1 MRARNVLA
9 FAVSFVLATAV
20 LAQGS
25 GEAKA
30 KSAPKAG
37 GSKAVIM
44 LAGDLKWTD
53 LDPVGAPGV
62 KISDLWGDH
71 TKSAYGAITKFPAGF
86 SAPLHTHTY
95 AMKIVIV
102 SGTFI
107 HGPEGKPEV
116 RLGPGSYLMQPGGN
130 YRHTTACDKA
140 SECVFFTESSGK
152 FDIKP
157 VEAGKAPAKK
167 K

>member
-9 FAVSFVLATAV
+9 FAVSFVLAAAV

-37 GSKAVIM
+37 AKAAVIM
-44 LAGDLKWTD
+44 PAGDLKWAD
-53 LDPVGAPGV
+53 LDPNVPGV
-62 KISDLWGDH
+62 KIADLWGNH
-71 TKSAYGAITKFPAGF
+71 ATGAYGGFTKFPAGF
-86 SAPLHTHTY
+86 SAPLHTHTHD
-95 AMKIVIV
+95 MKIVVI

-116 RLGPGSYLMQPGGN
+116 RLGPGSYLMQPAN
-130 YRHTTACDKA
+130 YRHTTQCDKA
-140 SECVFFTESSGK
+140 SECLIFGESSGK
-152 FDIKP
+152 FDIHP
-157 VEAGKAPAKK
+157 VDEGKAPAK
-167 K
+167 